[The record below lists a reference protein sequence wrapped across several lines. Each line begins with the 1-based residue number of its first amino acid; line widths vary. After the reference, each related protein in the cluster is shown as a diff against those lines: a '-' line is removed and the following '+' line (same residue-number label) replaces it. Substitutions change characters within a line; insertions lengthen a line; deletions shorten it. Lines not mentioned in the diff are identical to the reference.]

1 MFRFDTLPHFLLILL
16 STFCLFE
23 ALNFE
28 MQDLQVADNCP
39 VPAKPGDHLLFEY
52 AFIFG
57 NGTESNVKV
66 RAPNQL
72 FHLILEHGDS
82 SDVHVG
88 MKGMCANST
97 RLLKWPVVEGA
108 NFRPFL
114 ELSSAAM
121 LAGES
126 GLSLEIRM
134 HHITEPRDYGI
145 FDALR
150 SGNHSM
156 LFDLIEEGKG
166 INAIDEWGQ
175 TPLMIATQR
184 DLIQMVAGL
193 LNARRPKVDVNIA
206 KSVG

>member
-1 MFRFDTLPHFLLILL
+1 MFCFDTLQHFLLILL
-16 STFCLFE
+16 SSFCLLE

-39 VPAKPGDHLLFEY
+39 APAKPGDHLLFEY

-57 NGTESNVKV
+57 NGTESNANV
-66 RAPNQL
+66 RAPSQL
-72 FHLILEHGDS
+72 FHLILEQGDS

-88 MKGMCANST
+88 LKGMCANST
-97 RLLKWPVVEGA
+97 RLLKWPVVQGA
-108 NFRPFL
+108 NFRPLL
-114 ELSSAAM
+114 EVSSAAM
-121 LAGES
+121 LQDDS
-126 GLSLEIRM
+126 GLSLEIHM
-134 HHITEPRDYGI
+134 HHITEPRDYAI

-150 SGNHSM
+150 SGNNSM
-156 LFDLIEEGKG
+156 FFDLIEEGRG